1 MLIAGQPGGN
11 HPDVSAGGGGRTRAD
26 LWAADGHAKRAIRGK
41 PLSAVTLAVCSEA
54 QPPNTMVPG
63 LKSATRRRRSAP
75 WLRQELDE
83 AHASRRMAAK
93 EDAVRIRWI
102 DLDTADVEFRVG
114 PRGLQPRL
122 GAWIEARDHVDL
134 VLARPDIVVPLVGG
148 HRIVPGGLRRRRVER
163 HGAGLVVDLHELAG
177 QPVGDP
183 DVAIDVVVHAPGI

>member
-1 MLIAGQPGGN
+1 MLIAGQPGVN
-11 HPDVSAGGGGRTRAD
+11 HPDVS
-26 LWAADGHAKRAIRGK
+26 AADGHAKRAIRGK

-102 DLDTADVEFRVG
+102 DLDTA
-114 PRGLQPRL
+114 
-122 GAWIEARDHVDL
+122 
-134 VLARPDIVVPLVGG
+134 GG
-148 HRIVPGGLRRRRVER
+148 EV
-163 HGAGLVVDLHELAG
+163 
-177 QPVGDP
+177 Q
-183 DVAIDVVVHAPGI
+183 